1 MRSDSRSATMPGA
14 RRRSVVI
21 AAAVVL
27 LAGAGALEA
36 QTVRL
41 ELNRSEITMQDQAV
55 VSVTVEGAGRAEPK
69 LPSLSTFA
77 VQNAGTQ
84 DQFSMV
90 NGSFSRRV
98 IYQWALLPK
107 EVGEFE
113 IGPASIEVDGTTH
126 QSEVV
131 RLKVLPA
138 SAKPQSSRP
147 VFVTASVSDTNP
159 YVGEQLLFVW
169 RFYRRARIADPR
181 LDSLDLGGF
190 LVEDLGEMGTF
201 PVIEGGVQYEVAE
214 IRKAL
219 FAQRPGAITIPPS
232 RLVVQIV
239 QSSQSRRGLDPFGGV
254 SSPFDEFFGRIR
266 TETVNLVT
274 EPITVTARA
283 LPPPPA
289 GFSGLVGQFKVTS
302 SLSPAKLAVGESLTQ
317 KIVVSG
323 SGNLNL
329 MGDLPLDELDGFKV
343 YRDQPQVEISR
354 SVNGIGGTKT
364 FSRALVP
371 LAAGA
376 AQVPETRLV
385 FFDPSQ
391 ETYRTS
397 LAPAVAI
404 DVAPNGNDEDLNLTA
419 ALSAGGGKVA
429 VRILANDLLP
439 VRGGAE
445 LVEGRAPAATLPLL
459 LALPPIAF
467 AGLLLARRRADRF
480 ASDVGLRRRR
490 GALRTALGAIGK
502 RGELESRDASS
513 VLRRYIGDRVGAE
526 GQALTPRE
534 CAERLSARGASEG
547 LVGDVRG
554 LLERLEAAD
563 FGGGGARAIA
573 GSELRTVIE
582 RLERELR
589 RER

>member
-1 MRSDSRSATMPGA
+1 MPSA
-14 RRRSVVI
+14 RRGLAGI
-21 AAAVVL
+21 AAAL
-27 LAGAGALEA
+27 ALIAGARGLGA

-41 ELNRSEITMQDQAV
+41 ELNRSEMTMEDQAL

-69 LPSLSTFA
+69 LPPLSAFA
-77 VQNAGTQ
+77 VHFAGTQ

-98 IYQWALLPK
+98 IYQWTLLPK
-107 EVGEFE
+107 ELGDFA
-113 IGPASIEVDGTTH
+113 IGPASIELDGATH
-126 QSEVV
+126 QSEVAT
-131 RLKVLPA
+131 LKVLPA

-147 VFVTASVSDTNP
+147 VFVTASVSDPNP

-201 PVIEGGVQYEVAE
+201 QVNEGGVQYEVAE

-232 RLVVQIV
+232 RLVVQLV
-239 QSSQSRRGLDPFGGV
+239 QSSQSRRGIDPFGGV
-254 SSPFDEFFGRIR
+254 SSPFDEFFGRMR

-283 LPPPPA
+283 LPPAPA
-289 GFSGLVGQFKVTS
+289 GFSGLVGEFKVTS
-302 SLSPAKLAVGESLTQ
+302 SLSSTEVAVGESLTH

-343 YRDQPQVEISR
+343 YRDQPQVEIRR

-371 LAAGA
+371 LAAGSA
-376 AQVPETRLV
+376 EVPETRLV
-385 FFDPSQ
+385 YFDPSQ

-397 LAPAVAI
+397 VAPALAI
-404 DVAPNGNDEDLNLTA
+404 DVAPNGADEDLRLTEGMSPGA
-419 ALSAGGGKVA
+419 GKVA
-429 VRILANDLLP
+429 VRILANDLQP
-439 VRGGAE
+439 IRGGAE
-445 LVEGRAPAATLPLL
+445 LVKGRAPGAMLPLL
-459 LALPPIAF
+459 LALPPIVF
-467 AGLLLARRRADRF
+467 AGLLVARRRADRF

-502 RGELESRDASS
+502 RRELESRDASS

-534 CAERLSARGASEG
+534 CADRLSALGASEG
-547 LVGDVRG
+547 LVGDVRA
-554 LLERLEAAD
+554 LLDRFEAAD
-563 FGGGGARAIA
+563 FGGGGAQPMPA
-573 GSELRTVIE
+573 SELRTVIE